1 MVGKICPNIKFTP
14 PPPPTLH
21 FSSTTKHVGKIR
33 LHKAFI
39 LLLIYSLEKV
49 F

>member
-1 MVGKICPNIKFTP
+1 MVGKICPNMKFT
-14 PPPPTLH
+14 PPPTLH

-33 LHKAFI
+33 LHMAFI